1 MIRVGSRGGGD
12 ANFGL
17 SVLRLRALEPTEES
31 IQRRSFPQRFGI
43 VCFFEP
49 LRHPAAFKLVRK
61 RFETD
66 HRNAKKLPNS
76 ADKWIG
82 GNSGGRHQQRVAANG
97 LGADGSDRIKPIGF
111 LVQFLAEPR
120 TGYVY
125 PMRNRLK

>member
-12 ANFGL
+12 AYFGL
-17 SVLRLRALEPTEES
+17 SVVWLWAFEPAEKGT
-31 IQRRSFPQRFGI
+31 QRRSFSQRFGI
-43 VCFFEP
+43 VSFFQ
-49 LRHPAAFKLVRK
+49 LLCYPASFKFVRK

-66 HRNAKKLPNS
+66 HWNAKQFSDS

-82 GNSGGRHQQRVAANG
+82 GNSSGGHQQRVAANG

-125 PMRNRLK
+125 PMGNRLK